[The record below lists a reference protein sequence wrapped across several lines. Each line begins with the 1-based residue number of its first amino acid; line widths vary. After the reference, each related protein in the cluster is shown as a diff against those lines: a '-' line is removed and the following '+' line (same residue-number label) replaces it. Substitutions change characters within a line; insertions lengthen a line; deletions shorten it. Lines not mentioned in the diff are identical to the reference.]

1 MLQNTFKS
9 RKITVRIWDNVG
21 VIIPKF
27 DQNFEINSKKLQQ
40 SSVSQIFFV
49 YAFKN
54 RLVNLKTY
62 CRMLP
67 TT

>member
-9 RKITVRIWDNVG
+9 RKFTVRIWDNVG

-40 SSVSQIFFV
+40 SSVCQIFFV

-54 RLVNLKTY
+54 RLPNFV
-62 CRMLP
+62 
-67 TT
+67 